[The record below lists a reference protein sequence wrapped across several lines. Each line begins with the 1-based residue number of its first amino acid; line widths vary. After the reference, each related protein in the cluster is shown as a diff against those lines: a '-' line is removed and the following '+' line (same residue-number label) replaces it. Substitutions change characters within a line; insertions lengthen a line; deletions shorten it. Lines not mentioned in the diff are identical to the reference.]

1 MLSVTILPKNRVK
14 IFASF
19 GFAFCYFRPLF
30 AVRSPRLTVV
40 SGGFRLGIPVP
51 FTRFLRNCYVSSGYL
66 AGFAISGLFL
76 FSVWRGI
83 WVTGTHSKAH

>member
-14 IFASF
+14 IFASL

-40 SGGFRLGIPVP
+40 SGGLAWFQTGYSCTIYALFEKLLCEFRL
-51 FTRFLRNCYVSSGYL
+51 FSRFL
-66 AGFAISGLFL
+66 LFPASFCSL
-76 FSVWRGI
+76 YGAEFG
-83 WVTGTHSKAH
+83 